1 MYNNIDNK
9 FFFSKFERILNLKKK
24 IDCQYQ
30 DDLKILNF
38 IKKNEHQ
45 KKYHI
50 KFEEKNYKF
59 NINKIYSKFRN
70 FDFVNDNLSISV
82 KHNFIKKILGKIFFL
97 IKFKFLN
104 LGEQKIQINNKLR
117 IKIFKRLNLKDSN
130 DKLIY
135 LVLNFLK
142 LKNLELPLS
151 IYIKIRNFNLKKS
164 NLIFTYSFSRFPE
177 FRALMLYMKKN
188 KKKIIGSQ
196 HGGGYGIIDNFTAE
210 QYETKICDKFY
221 YWFSLKKNSL
231 QSAPVWIKDYQFNND
246 NNKNKTLIFLDIMDV
261 FLNRA
266 NYYHNGYYNTDLQHK
281 NIIEFQNTFK
291 HKTYISLK
299 LKHKSKAWEYSKIF
313 KKKNK
318 KINFVKNTSLTYK
331 VDNFNIGI
339 FTTLTTGFIE
349 WFVYNKPTIVI
360 LNKDITKID
369 KNFSYFYNELIKI
382 I

>member
-1 MYNNIDNK
+1 
-9 FFFSKFERILNLKKK
+9 
-24 IDCQYQ
+24 
-30 DDLKILNF
+30 
-38 IKKNEHQ
+38 
-45 KKYHI
+45 
-50 KFEEKNYKF
+50 
-59 NINKIYSKFRN
+59 
-70 FDFVNDNLSISV
+70 
-82 KHNFIKKILGKIFFL
+82 
-97 IKFKFLN
+97 
-104 LGEQKIQINNKLR
+104 
-117 IKIFKRLNLKDSN
+117 
-130 DKLIY
+130 
-135 LVLNFLK
+135 
-142 LKNLELPLS
+142 
-151 IYIKIRNFNLKKS
+151 
-164 NLIFTYSFSRFPE
+164 
-177 FRALMLYMKKN
+177 MLYMKKN

-369 KNFSYFYNELIKI
+369 KNFSYFYNELIKNNI
-382 I
+382 IHFSGKSAGDFLMNIDVKEWWNDAKIQKIRKNYLSKSKNHLIFKSINDI